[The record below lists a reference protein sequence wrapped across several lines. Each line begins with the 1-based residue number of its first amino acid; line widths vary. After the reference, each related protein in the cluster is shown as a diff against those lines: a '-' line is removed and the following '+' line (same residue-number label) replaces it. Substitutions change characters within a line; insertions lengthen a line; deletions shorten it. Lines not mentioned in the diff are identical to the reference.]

1 MLARLAAF
9 TAILYFGCCRRHFAV
24 YLTLALISRGVPS
37 ATLLSSTPMAWS
49 ENILRC
55 AEVRDITSYDGV

>member
-24 YLTLALISRGVPS
+24 YLTLVLISRGSPS
-37 ATLLSSTPMAWS
+37 ATLLPSTPMAWS
-49 ENILRC
+49 VTIQRC
-55 AEVRDITSYDGV
+55 AEVRDNASHD